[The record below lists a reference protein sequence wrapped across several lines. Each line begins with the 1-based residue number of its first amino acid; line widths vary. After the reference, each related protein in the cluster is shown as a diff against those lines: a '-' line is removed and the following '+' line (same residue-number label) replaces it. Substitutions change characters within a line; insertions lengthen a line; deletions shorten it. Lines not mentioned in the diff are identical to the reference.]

1 MDANESLT
9 GKVVAITGA
18 LGHLGQ
24 ALTAAFESAGARVG
38 VIDRSPAPAE
48 LSHNAAARLVLGGL
62 DFQRLDH
69 AEGAMRAVAGEFG
82 RIDILVNAAGGFRW
96 QPLADGDIDVWDQ
109 MYAVNLKTAVIAC
122 KAALPYLAA
131 AGGGR
136 IINIGAGA
144 AAKAAAG
151 MGPYTAA
158 KSGVMRLTESL
169 SQELIERG
177 ITVNAILPG
186 TIDTPQ
192 NRLDM
197 PDADRK
203 RWVSPEE
210 IADVVL
216 FLASH
221 AARAV
226 TGVAIPV
233 FGRG

>member
-1 MDANESLT
+1 
-9 GKVVAITGA
+9 
-18 LGHLGQ
+18 
-24 ALTAAFESAGARVG
+24 
-38 VIDRSPAPAE
+38 
-48 LSHNAAARLVLGGL
+48 
-62 DFQRLDH
+62 
-69 AEGAMRAVAGEFG
+69 
-82 RIDILVNAAGGFRW
+82 VNAAGGFRW

-109 MYAVNLKTAVIAC
+109 MYAVNLKTAVVAC
-122 KAALPYLAA
+122 KAALPYLVA
-131 AGGGR
+131 AGTGR

-151 MGPYTAA
+151 MGAYTAA

-169 SQELIERG
+169 SQELIDRG

-192 NRLDM
+192 NRSDM
-197 PDADRK
+197 PDADRT
-203 RWVSPEE
+203 RWVSPQE

-216 FLASH
+216 FLASN